1 MEDLKNSKLRYIKD
15 FFAYAE
21 ESFIY
26 VKPSTRKKG
35 SKNMRV
41 NAKERKTNA
50 RQWYSL
56 LTSSYN
62 NKSAVIVKRYKSKNP
77 NIFRVQLLACNTLGT
92 PVVIAESVNGIW
104 GCLYELFQNIEKS
117 DIVKILKC
125 YTNVVTVVANKI

>member
-56 LTSSYN
+56 L
-62 NKSAVIVKRYKSKNP
+62 
-77 NIFRVQLLACNTLGT
+77 
-92 PVVIAESVNGIW
+92 E
-104 GCLYELFQNIEKS
+104 FQ
-117 DIVKILKC
+117 DD
-125 YTNVVTVVANKI
+125 